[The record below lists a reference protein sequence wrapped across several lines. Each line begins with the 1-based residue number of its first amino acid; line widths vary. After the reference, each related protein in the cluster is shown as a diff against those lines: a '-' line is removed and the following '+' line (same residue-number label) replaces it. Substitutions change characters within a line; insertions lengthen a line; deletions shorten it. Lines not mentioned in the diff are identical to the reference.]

1 MVLCLRWTVAGWGK
15 IRGMFS
21 VDHLKFERGQRR
33 SKSSFEEDTGGSSLV
48 SKQTEEEWCK
58 ILETFHKR

>member
-21 VDHLKFERGQRR
+21 VDHLKFGRGQRR

-48 SKQTEEEWCK
+48 SKETEEEW
-58 ILETFHKR
+58 